1 MYNFLSKEIN
11 KPLNIS
17 SLKESYVKILKTMM
31 PFTPHFTS
39 ECLNELSEDPLKDLH
54 WPKIDKNL
62 LQKKKVNIVVQ
73 INGKKRGLIIAKK
86 DLSEKEVLVQAKKIE
101 NIKKNLKDKK
111 IVKNIFVKNK
121 IINFITT

>member
-1 MYNFLSKEIN
+1 MQDFYNKIEWPEVDQSL
-11 KPLNIS
+11 
-17 SLKESYVKILKTMM
+17 LKEQEITL
-31 PFTPHFTS
+31 
-39 ECLNELSEDPLKDLH
+39 
-54 WPKIDKNL
+54 
-62 LQKKKVNIVVQ
+62 VVQ

-86 DLSEKEVLVQAKKIE
+86 DLSEEEVMVQAKKIE